1 MSNDYT
7 QSMSGNR
14 SFPEMPSPDRKP
26 AVRVVP
32 QKVTGPGG
40 RQSAGMGGFGEQGD
54 GVEVNT
60 DAPYGN
66 KKLTPAGKFVQQQ
79 MYKGSTLNPA
89 APVETSIRNI
99 RSADL
104 GEGFGRGPLDGG
116 EEIAGEHRSI
126 GKWLPIGGKASR

>member
-1 MSNDYT
+1 MSNNYT

-26 AVRVVP
+26 SVRVVP
-32 QKVTGPGG
+32 QKASPSGH
-40 RQSAGMGGFGEQGD
+40 QSAGMGGFGEQGD

-89 APVETSIRNI
+89 APAETSIRSV
-99 RSADL
+99 RVADL
-104 GEGFGRGPLDGG
+104 GEGFGRGPLDGS
-116 EEIAGEHRSI
+116 EEIAGESRAI

>member
-1 MSNDYT
+1 MPNNFT

-14 SFPEMPSPDRKP
+14 SFPEMPDPGRKP
-26 AVRVVP
+26 SLRTISPKATP
-32 QKVTGPGG
+32 SGN
-40 RQSAGMGGFGEQGD
+40 QSAGMSGYGEQGD
-54 GVEVNT
+54 GIEVNT

-66 KKLTPAGKFVQQQ
+66 KKLVPSGKFVQQQ

-104 GEGFGRGPLDGG
+104 GEGFGRGELSPS
-116 EEIAGEHRSI
+116 EEIAGSQQHI